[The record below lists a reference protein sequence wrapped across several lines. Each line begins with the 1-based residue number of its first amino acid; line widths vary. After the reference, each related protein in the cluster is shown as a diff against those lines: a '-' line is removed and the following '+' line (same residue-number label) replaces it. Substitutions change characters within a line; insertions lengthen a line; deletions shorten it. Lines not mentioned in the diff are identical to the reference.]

1 MGCKQ
6 SSVQSPPEKNGLS
19 LKGISPEIRVRTLM
33 ILTHFTWVVVSSR
46 DPHWKVRFRK
56 KKKAALC
63 GKLDLGNCREEI
75 YWLKFKR
82 TIVWSMTSTTCG
94 NRKLSKV
101 KKRQQHLPTK
111 NFAPDRQN
119 RSDKSSGKA
128 TDFLAGRISKSF
140 WITVCHLLVGG
151 WALALWKIW
160 NSVGMLTFP
169 NIWKNKKCSKP
180 PTSLHSPHF
189 AVHWAVSS
197 GLETSS
203 GQDTKCLMC
212 TFSISCA
219 LRLQSFGPKSK
230 MVTCFFRNHWILST
244 NHLPQW
250 KKYSPLKKKA
260 ELYWMHSF
268 WAAFWDFSQKE
279 WGTSEPHTEQKR

>member
-56 KKKAALC
+56 KKSSTLWEVRPGELPWRNILAQVQ
-63 GKLDLGNCREEI
+63 E
-75 YWLKFKR
+75 R
-82 TIVWSMTSTTCG
+82 TIVRSMTSTTCG

-160 NSVGMLTFP
+160 NSVGMLTFLIYGKIRNVP
-169 NIWKNKKCSKP
+169 NHQPAYILP
-180 PTSLHSPHF
+180 ILLFTEP
-189 AVHWAVSS
+189 VSS

-219 LRLQSFGPKSK
+219 LRLESFGPKSK